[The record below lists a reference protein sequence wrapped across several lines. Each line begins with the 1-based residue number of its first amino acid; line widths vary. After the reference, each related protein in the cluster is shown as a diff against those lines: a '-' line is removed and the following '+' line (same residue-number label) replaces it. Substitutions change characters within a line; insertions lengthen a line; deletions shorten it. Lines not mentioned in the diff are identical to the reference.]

1 MITRLAERTGSL
13 LCPPDAGSSVA
24 PHLCTFL
31 RALGF
36 GPEKTLTTGWGGGS
50 SAYIFQHS
58 ADSGTPQNWLII

>member
-36 GPEKTLTTGWGGGS
+36 GPEKTLTTGWGGGALLLTS
-50 SAYIFQHS
+50 FSIQQTQAPPKI
-58 ADSGTPQNWLII
+58 G